1 MFLPAKQAMSADT
14 NPIET
19 LGRDAAVNRPDSISE
34 RKAVLLALSKVL
46 KPHHPVYREV
56 QASLAALD
64 AVEKLQ
70 NQLPVRFP
78 QP

>member
-1 MFLPAKQAMSADT
+1 MPATA

-19 LGRDAAVNRPDSISE
+19 LCRYAAVNLPDSISE

-56 QASLAALD
+56 QASLAVIQTL
-64 AVEKLQ
+64 EKLQ
-70 NQLPVRFP
+70 NQLPIHFIEP
-78 QP
+78 